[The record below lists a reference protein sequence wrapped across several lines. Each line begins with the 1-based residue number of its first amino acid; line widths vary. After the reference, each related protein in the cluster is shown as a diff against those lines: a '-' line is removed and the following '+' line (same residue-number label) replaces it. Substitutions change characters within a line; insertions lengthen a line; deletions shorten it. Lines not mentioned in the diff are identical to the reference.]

1 MLFFYITDLR
11 HTFTLQVQ
19 CFDVF
24 LIIILICINILNTN
38 IIHDNVSRCGS
49 RCGRTCRRSTT
60 GSTKVTS
67 KRKIVLTDENRI
79 KGRKRIRLTT
89 INSRRKKTR
98 DCYKSY
104 QNSIHEWYAINRP
117 EICNERG
124 ELIFEKIAEN
134 CLTKAGLEEEAKQF
148 KDFLNV
154 RTHIRNYVDAEKKIP
169 AKEGVGTLLGFPRHM
184 QDGVHPSWKTRSIRR

>member
-1 MLFFYITDLR
+1 MAQLA
-11 HTFTLQVQ
+11 VAA
-19 CFDVF
+19 
-24 LIIILICINILNTN
+24 
-38 IIHDNVSRCGS
+38 
-49 RCGRTCRRSTT
+49 GRAAVRQRAPRRSRRREE
-60 GSTKVTS
+60 V
-67 KRKIVLTDENRI
+67 VLTEENREV
-79 KGRKRIRLTT
+79 GRKRIRLTT

-148 KDFLNV
+148 KDFLNA
-154 RTHIRNYVDAEKKIP
+154 RTHIRKYQDAARKIP
-169 AKEGVGTLLGFPRHM
+169 AKAGTGTLLGFRSAFNYYVWT
-184 QDGVHPSWKTRSIRR
+184 DKENSTGVPWAWNQCFRGYFGGLKNGE

>member
-1 MLFFYITDLR
+1 MTMLAAVT
-11 HTFTLQVQ
+11 
-19 CFDVF
+19 
-24 LIIILICINILNTN
+24 
-38 IIHDNVSRCGS
+38 
-49 RCGRTCRRSTT
+49 GRGAVRQQAQRRSRHREE
-60 GSTKVTS
+60 V
-67 KRKIVLTDENRI
+67 VLTEENRVEV
-79 KGRKRIRLTT
+79 RKRIRLTT

-148 KDFLNV
+148 KDFLNA
-154 RTHIRNYVDAEKKIP
+154 RTHIRKYQDAARKIP
-169 AKEGVGTLLGFPRHM
+169 AKAGTGTLLGFRSAFNYYVWT
-184 QDGVHPSWKTRSIRR
+184 DKENSTGVPWAWNQCFRGYFGGLKNGE